1 MIAYKYLEPKNAE
14 TTLTA
19 EQEIFRASLVVQA
32 APHSIV
38 IFSGGPKLPGN
49 PTESLVKQTEIV
61 MKAGA
66 EGGIYGRNIWGLP
79 VKEGLEAAY
88 AVNDVISK
96 PEFWRSL
103 TEPRFAG
110 Y

>member
-1 MIAYKYLEPKNAE
+1 
-14 TTLTA
+14 
-19 EQEIFRASLVVQA
+19 
-32 APHSIV
+32 
-38 IFSGGPKLPGN
+38 
-49 PTESLVKQTEIV
+49 

-79 VKEGLEAAY
+79 VDDGLEASNAINE
-88 AVNDVISK
+88 VLSRQ
-96 PEFWRSL
+96 EFHRKL